1 MWCYLKKMQLT
12 KLCASLMRLL
22 SGDREAIL
30 TAFENVMK
38 SKWMLYNFSKS
49 WQLFT
54 RSRVKK
60 NVERSNDEIDKI
72 IEATDKE
79 ISSVKDFLSS
89 SRKPSSQVPDKHVGR
104 TKILEQ
110 HRSLFH
116 NRINHQVRLTTGN
129 SKELNCRHFLALVVE
144 RLDNAIHRI
153 NRYPADKCWKNKP
166 RYSLDSDL
174 FGFGR

>member
-1 MWCYLKKMQLT
+1 MQLT

-30 TAFENVMK
+30 TAFENVME

-89 SRKPSSQVPDKHVGR
+89 SSRKPSSQVLINTWGETTGIAAAGAQFAAQKSWSN
-104 TKILEQ
+104 TEAF
-110 HRSLFH
+110 FH
-116 NRINHQVRLTTGN
+116 NRITT
-129 SKELNCRHFLALVVE
+129 KFV
-144 RLDNAIHRI
+144 
-153 NRYPADKCWKNKP
+153 
-166 RYSLDSDL
+166 
-174 FGFGR
+174 GRQKTPTN